1 MVLNTQLKKF
11 HNHGLMNK
19 IKILDLFSGIGGFS
33 LGFHNASEIF
43 ETTAFVECDKFCQ
56 KVLKK
61 NFPGIP
67 IYEDVKEFKPNEE
80 NIKPQIITA
89 GTPCQPFSQAGLQK
103 GKDDDRNL
111 WSETLRIIKESRPT
125 WFIGENV
132 PGIVKLYLDTILKDL
147 ESENYSVR
155 CFNIPAVSVGLKHQR
170 QRIWIVA
177 YSESE
182 WSGKSKELDK
192 EKRFEESNTTQ
203 SDSGSADVPNSNEGH
218 AQAGRKR
225 QRGIRE
231 ESEGQRL
238 SSDVASFRETLSNS
252 NKKGLERLNV
262 CSSTIKTKRK
272 QTNIRTENSKSEYGQ
287 ENWWQTQSEILR
299 SVDGISSELDK
310 NRTNRLKALGN
321 SLCPQIIYLIGLSIM
336 KTYKNNYA

>member
-1 MVLNTQLKKF
+1 MRIGASDMVLNTQLKKF

-89 GTPCQPFSQAGLQK
+89 GVPCQPFSQAGLQR

-111 WSETLRIIKESRPT
+111 WPETLRIIKECRPT

-170 QRIWIVA
+170 KRIFFVA
-177 YSESE
+177 Y
-182 WSGKSKELDK
+182 
-192 EKRFEESNTTQ
+192 
-203 SDSGSADVPNSNEGH
+203 SNEGH
-218 AQAGRKR
+218 AQARCER
-225 QRGIRE
+225 QRGVRK
-231 ESEGQRL
+231 ESEGERI
-238 SSDVASFRETLSNS
+238 SSDATSLRETLSDS
-252 NKKGLERLNV
+252 V
-262 CSSTIKTKRK
+262 SKRG
-272 QTNIRTENSKSEYGQ
+272 QVRTERRHTTEQLPGGESKER
-287 ENWWQTQSEILR
+287 WWETFSEILR
-299 SVDGISSELDK
+299 GVDGVSHELDK
-310 NRTNRLKALGN
+310 NRTNRIKALGN

>member
-33 LGFHNASEIF
+33 LGFHNASERF

-89 GTPCQPFSQAGLQK
+89 GVPCQPFSQAGLQR

-111 WSETLRIIKESRPT
+111 WPETLRIIKESRPT

-170 QRIWIVA
+170 KRIFFVA

-203 SDSGSADVPNSNEGH
+203 SDSSSTDVPNSNEGH
-218 AQAGRKR
+218 AQARRKR
-225 QRGIRE
+225 QRGIRK
-231 ESEGQRL
+231 ESEGERI
-238 SSDVASFRETLSNS
+238 SSDASSLRETLSNS
-252 NKKGLERLNV
+252 KKVRLQGLRRQGNKKSNLYEEQKISLWG
-262 CSSTIKTKRK
+262 SKRK
-272 QTNIRTENSKSEYGQ
+272 PEET
-287 ENWWQTQSEILR
+287 WWQTQSEILR
-299 SVDGISSELDK
+299 GVDGISHELDT
-310 NRTNRLKALGN
+310 NHTNRLKAIGN

>member
-33 LGFHNASEIF
+33 LGFHNASERF

-89 GTPCQPFSQAGLQK
+89 GVPCQPFSQAGLQR

-111 WSETLRIIKESRPT
+111 WPETLRIIKESRPT

-147 ESENYSVR
+147 ESENYATR
-155 CFNIPAVSVGLKHQR
+155 CFNIPAVSVGLQHQR
-170 QRIWIVA
+170 KRIFFVA
-177 YSESE
+177 Y
-182 WSGKSKELDK
+182 
-192 EKRFEESNTTQ
+192 
-203 SDSGSADVPNSNEGH
+203 SNEGH

-225 QRGIRE
+225 QRGIRK
-231 ESEGQRL
+231 ESEGERI
-238 SSDVASFRETLSNS
+238 SSDASSLRETLSNTS
-252 NKKGLERLNV
+252 GFRLSPKKRDEELERKRFSFKNNERGR
-262 CSSTIKTKRK
+262 SEGEHATK
-272 QTNIRTENSKSEYGQ
+272 S
-287 ENWWQTQSEILR
+287 WWETQSDILR
-299 SVDGISSELDK
+299 GIDGISASMDENHNK
-310 NRTNRLKALGN
+310 RIMSLGN
-321 SLCPQIIYLIGLSIM
+321 SLVPQIPYLIGLSIIE
-336 KTYKNNYA
+336 TYKNNYA

>member
-1 MVLNTQLKKF
+1 
-11 HNHGLMNK
+11 MNK

-33 LGFHNASEIF
+33 LGLHNASERF

-80 NIKPQIITA
+80 KIKPDIITA
-89 GTPCQPFSQAGLQK
+89 GFPCQAFSQAGKQK

-155 CFNIPAVSVGLKHQR
+155 CFNIPAVSAGLKHQR
-170 QRIWIVA
+170 QRIFIIA
-177 YSESE
+177 Y
-182 WSGKSKELDK
+182 
-192 EKRFEESNTTQ
+192 
-203 SDSGSADVPNSNEGH
+203 SNEGH
-218 AQAGRKR
+218 AQAGRER
-225 QRGIRE
+225 QGGVRK
-231 ESEGQRL
+231 ESEGQRI
-238 SSDVASFRETLSNS
+238 SSDAASFHETLFK
-252 NKKGLERLNV
+252 NK
-262 CSSTIKTKRK
+262 
-272 QTNIRTENSKSEYGQ
+272 
-287 ENWWQTQSEILR
+287 NWWETQSNILR
-299 SVDGISSELDK
+299 SVDGVSSELDK
-310 NRTNRLKALGN
+310 NHNNRLKALGN
-321 SLCPQIIYLIGLSIM
+321 SLCPQIIYLIGLSIIE
-336 KTYKNNYA
+336 TYKNNYA

>member
-1 MVLNTQLKKF
+1 
-11 HNHGLMNK
+11 MNK

-33 LGFHNASEIF
+33 LGLHNASERF

-89 GTPCQPFSQAGLQK
+89 GTPCQPFSQAGLQR

-111 WSETLRIIKESRPT
+111 WPETLRIIKESRPT

-132 PGIVKLYLDTILKDL
+132 PGIVKLYLDTILQDL
-147 ESENYSVR
+147 ESEGYSQTR

-182 WSGKSKELDK
+182 WSRKSKELDK
-192 EKRFEESNTTQ
+192 EKGLEESNTTQ
-203 SDSGSADVPNSNEGH
+203 SYSGSTDVPNSNEGH

-225 QRGIRE
+225 QRGVRE

-238 SSDVASFRETLSNS
+238 SSDVASLRETLSDS
-252 NKKGLERLNV
+252 DNKRRQV
-262 CSSTIKTKRK
+262 CSERRHT
-272 QTNIRTENSKSEYGQ
+272 TEQLPGGESK
-287 ENWWQTQSEILR
+287 ENWWKTQSDILR
-299 SVDGISSELDK
+299 SVDGVSHELDK
-310 NRTNRLKALGN
+310 NRTNKIKALGN
-321 SLCPQIIYLIGLSIM
+321 SLCPQIIYLIGLSILE
-336 KTYKNNYA
+336 TYKNNYA

>member
-33 LGFHNASEIF
+33 LGLHSASERF

-170 QRIWIVA
+170 KRIFFIA
-177 YSESE
+177 Y
-182 WSGKSKELDK
+182 
-192 EKRFEESNTTQ
+192 
-203 SDSGSADVPNSNEGH
+203 SNEGH
-218 AQAGRKR
+218 AQARRKR

-238 SSDVASFRETLSNS
+238 SSDVASLRETFS
-252 NKKGLERLNV
+252 E
-262 CSSTIKTKRK
+262 TK
-272 QTNIRTENSKSEYGQ
+272 
-287 ENWWQTQSEILR
+287 NWWQTQSDILR
-299 SVDGISSELDK
+299 GVDGVSSELDK
-310 NRTNRLKALGN
+310 NHNNRLKALGN

-336 KTYKNNYA
+336 ETYKNNYA